1 MSSDD
6 AHRGGALTEMAE
18 HGTSIPNDAGIQ
30 NTLPSVPRPDQL
42 SESGQFDNYGLAE
55 PSLAFAADNATD
67 LPRST
72 KEMGASG
79 EVVTGT
85 GDAFPV
91 SGESKRI
98 NPGAMDPGA
107 RGNARTIKHA
117 NLNRSKFDRSAR
129 EDGNAHEFIGEHEFR
144 NRME

>member
-6 AHRGGALTEMAE
+6 AHRGSLSEMAE
-18 HGTSIPNDAGIQ
+18 HGTTMPNDAGLQ

-42 SESGQFDNYGLAE
+42 SESRQYDNYGLAE

-117 NLNRSKFDRSAR
+117 NINRSQFDRSAR
-129 EDGNAHEFIGEHEFR
+129 EDGNAPEFIGEHEFR
-144 NRME
+144 NRDE

>member
-6 AHRGGALTEMAE
+6 AHRGGSLSEMAE
-18 HGTSIPNDAGIQ
+18 HGTTMPNDAGLQ
-30 NTLPSVPRPDQL
+30 NTLPSVSRPDQL
-42 SESGQFDNYGLAE
+42 SESRQYDNYGLAE

-117 NLNRSKFDRSAR
+117 NLNRSQFDRSAR
-129 EDGNAHEFIGEHEFR
+129 EDGNAPEFIGEHEFR
-144 NRME
+144 NRDE

>member
-6 AHRGGALTEMAE
+6 PHTGGALTEMAE
-18 HGTSIPNDAGIQ
+18 HGTTMPNDAGLQ
-30 NTLPSVPRPDQL
+30 NTLPSVPRPDQR
-42 SESGQFDNYGLAE
+42 SENRQFDNNGLME
-55 PSLAFAADNATD
+55 PSLAFAVDNPTD

-72 KEMGASG
+72 KEMGATG
-79 EVVTGT
+79 EVITGT
-85 GDAFPV
+85 GDNFPV

-117 NLNRSKFDRSAR
+117 VLNRSKFDRSAR
-129 EDGNAHEFIGEHEFR
+129 EDGNAAEFIGEHEFR
-144 NRME
+144 NKNV

>member
-18 HGTSIPNDAGIQ
+18 HGTSMPNDAGIQ
-30 NTLPSVPRPDQL
+30 NTIPSVPRPDQR
-42 SESGQFDNYGLAE
+42 SENRQFDNQGLAE

-72 KEMGASG
+72 KEMGTTG

-91 SGESKRI
+91 AGESKRI
-98 NPGAMDPGA
+98 NPDAMDPGA

-117 NLNRSKFDRSAR
+117 NLNRSVFDRSAR
-129 EDGNAHEFIGEHEFR
+129 EDGNAGDFIREHEIR
-144 NRME
+144 NE